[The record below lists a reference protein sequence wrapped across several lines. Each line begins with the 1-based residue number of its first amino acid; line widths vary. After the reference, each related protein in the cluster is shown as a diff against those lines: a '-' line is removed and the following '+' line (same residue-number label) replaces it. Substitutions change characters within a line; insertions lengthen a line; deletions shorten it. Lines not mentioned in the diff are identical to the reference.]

1 MNNKLFLWQESAV
14 KEMGKEGAAGGC
26 EQLLVL
32 LTTQRQA
39 VALEPPVVKHAGRV
53 VLLLL
58 LAKFAHTGI
67 PDQCETRGLVL
78 GWRV

>member
-1 MNNKLFLWQESAV
+1 MARIGWGRK
-14 KEMGKEGAAGGC
+14 GRRAGV
-26 EQLLVL
+26 QLLVL

-67 PDQCETRGLVL
+67 PDQCETLKRGLVL